1 MGEFFCDCGAP
12 LNENGECPYCDSPGL
27 PFAINDPIW
36 DRIYGNRLTPVAG
49 DGAGTGTA
57 EQLELLA
64 APLKSNG

>member
-36 DRIYGNRLTPVAG
+36 DRIYGNRLTPVAPDRAGAPGSDG
-49 DGAGTGTA
+49 DSDTRAAGEHDG
-57 EQLELLA
+57 
-64 APLKSNG
+64 